1 MSGTCPVCRD
11 ITCKYPDLTRDE
23 ELVDMFKE
31 ILARRDAL
39 DEGGAVVAGDATDVR
54 QSEDSMLGQASL
66 DTLFV

>member
-1 MSGTCPVCRD
+1 
-11 ITCKYPDLTRDE
+11 
-23 ELVDMFKE
+23 MFKE